1 MQIRCS
7 QRLCYTSLK
16 RKMKQVEILKLTNED
31 LKSRLSDFQNQYVNL
46 KLTHKMAPIENPLR
60 ITSMRKVIARL
71 NTELTKRSNQA

>member
-1 MQIRCS
+1 
-7 QRLCYTSLK
+7 
-16 RKMKQVEILKLTNED
+16 MKQVEILKLTNED

-60 ITSMRKVIARL
+60 ITIMRKVIARL

>member
-1 MQIRCS
+1 
-7 QRLCYTSLK
+7 
-16 RKMKQVEILKLTNED
+16 MKQVEILKLSIED

-46 KLTHKMAPIENPLR
+46 KLTHKMAPIETPLR

>member
-1 MQIRCS
+1 
-7 QRLCYTSLK
+7 
-16 RKMKQVEILKLTNED
+16 MKQVEILKLTNED

-71 NTELTKRSNQA
+71 NTELTKRSKQA

>member
-1 MQIRCS
+1 
-7 QRLCYTSLK
+7 
-16 RKMKQVEILKLTNED
+16 MKQVEILNLSIED

>member
-1 MQIRCS
+1 
-7 QRLCYTSLK
+7 
-16 RKMKQVEILKLTNED
+16 MKQVEILKLTNED
-31 LKSRLSDFQNQYVNL
+31 LNSRLSDFQNQYVNL

>member
-1 MQIRCS
+1 
-7 QRLCYTSLK
+7 
-16 RKMKQVEILKLTNED
+16 MKQVEILKLTNED

-71 NTELTKRSNQA
+71 NSELTKRSNQA

>member
-1 MQIRCS
+1 MDS
-7 QRLCYTSLK
+7 QLEPFYALILSL
-16 RKMKQVEILKLTNED
+16 RTDFENH
-31 LKSRLSDFQNQYVNL
+31 LSDFLNLRLLAL

>member
-1 MQIRCS
+1 
-7 QRLCYTSLK
+7 
-16 RKMKQVEILKLTNED
+16 MKQVEILKLTIED

>member
-1 MQIRCS
+1 
-7 QRLCYTSLK
+7 
-16 RKMKQVEILKLTNED
+16 MKQVEILKLTNED
-31 LKSRLSDFQNQYVNL
+31 LKSRLSDFQNQYVIL

>member
-16 RKMKQVEILKLTNED
+16 RKMKQVEILKLSNED

-60 ITSMRKVIARL
+60 ITSMRKV
-71 NTELTKRSNQA
+71 

>member
-1 MQIRCS
+1 
-7 QRLCYTSLK
+7 
-16 RKMKQVEILKLTNED
+16 MKQVEILKLTNED

>member
-1 MQIRCS
+1 MR
-7 QRLCYTSLK
+7 
-16 RKMKQVEILKLTNED
+16 QVEILKLTNED

>member
-1 MQIRCS
+1 
-7 QRLCYTSLK
+7 
-16 RKMKQVEILKLTNED
+16 MKQVQILKLTNED

>member
-1 MQIRCS
+1 
-7 QRLCYTSLK
+7 
-16 RKMKQVEILKLTNED
+16 MKQVEILKLTNED

-71 NTELTKRSNQA
+71 NTELTKRTNQA

>member
-1 MQIRCS
+1 
-7 QRLCYTSLK
+7 
-16 RKMKQVEILKLTNED
+16 MKQVEIIKLTNED

-71 NTELTKRSNQA
+71 NTELTKRSNQAYA

>member
-1 MQIRCS
+1 
-7 QRLCYTSLK
+7 
-16 RKMKQVEILKLTNED
+16 MKQVENLKQTNED

>member
-1 MQIRCS
+1 
-7 QRLCYTSLK
+7 
-16 RKMKQVEILKLTNED
+16 MKQVEILKLTNED

-71 NTELTKRSNQA
+71 NTELTKRLNQA